1 MDAERITFVGKM
13 AFGKPPGRCIYCGSD
28 GGNRGDEHIVAYCLA
43 IDAYLPKASCQDC
56 AAKTSYLEGYAGR
69 QIFGPLRVHFQIQSR
84 RKKIKLNPVEVTF
97 KTGHGRETTRLVA
110 REKLPATV
118 TLPLLDP
125 PGLFHQNPPA
135 PIKNCDTWTWIADNP
150 EERMRALLL
159 PGELSGTIR
168 NEIKPLVFTRMLA
181 KIAHAVTIGWLG
193 LDAFVPYLPP
203 LILGNDENAAYLVG
217 GAEAPTKPEPRQ
229 PYSASHFED
238 YSHEFTWQTGPSC
251 RGD

>member
-168 NEIKPLVFTRMLA
+168 NEIKPLVFARMLA

-251 RGD
+251 RAD